1 MYGNFGQSNYGA
13 AKAGIAGLTR
23 VVALEIAK
31 YGATCNMISP
41 VAATRMTIP
50 LMEGRGVD
58 PATVRRRPEEISPV
72 VVWLGSA

>member
-13 AKAGIAGLTR
+13 AKAGIAGFTR

-31 YGATCNMISP
+31 YGATCN
-41 VAATRMTIP
+41 V
-50 LMEGRGVD
+50 
-58 PATVRRRPEEISPV
+58 ISPV